1 MLKQKSKASLASPR
15 KNVPMYH
22 QQALFNE
29 VGAWTAAINACGKT
43 GRVDTALRL
52 FRTMQK
58 FRVKPNSVTC
68 GCLTNC
74 LLKTTPIRMK
84 DTLEVLQYMKQ
95 EGLVPGEVMYTSLMG
110 VALSLAE
117 KENNSVIRKDG
128 LQVSCVPKYAKNI
141 LLCVP

>member
-43 GRVDTALRL
+43 GRVDTA
-52 FRTMQK
+52 
-58 FRVKPNSVTC
+58 
-68 GCLTNC
+68 LTNC

-117 KENNSVIRKDG
+117 KENKSVIRKDG

>member
-1 MLKQKSKASLASPR
+1 
-15 KNVPMYH
+15 
-22 QQALFNE
+22 
-29 VGAWTAAINACGKT
+29 
-43 GRVDTALRL
+43 
-52 FRTMQK
+52 
-58 FRVKPNSVTC
+58 
-68 GCLTNC
+68 
-74 LLKTTPIRMK
+74 MK

-117 KENNSVIRKDG
+117 KENKSVIRKDG